1 MYVCGIRSEVAGREH
16 RGVGEDSRFNS
27 RFIFK
32 RTRREISLFLARTTF
47 WRGTGLQGV
56 IQQGSTTLS
65 LVLLFAPSLLFW
77 VFLFYWPVRLGWRRI
92 RGSLAARKAT
102 TLPVQP

>member
-47 WRGTGLQGV
+47 WRGTGEEQKSCEDLNDESRERPGNE
-56 IQQGSTTLS
+56 
-65 LVLLFAPSLLFW
+65 P
-77 VFLFYWPVRLGWRRI
+77 PRELGD
-92 RGSLAARKAT
+92 RKS
-102 TLPVQP
+102 VV